1 MIIHLLDIAPMPSSF
16 YRRIEQESEKEVKK
30 AEKEAKK
37 AVKQMKKATKQAEKE
52 AKKAEKQMKKAQ
64 KQAEK
69 QAKKAEKQAKKAEK
83 QFKDFSV
90 APAKTITTIQERTE
104 TNSEMQYAAMPTG
117 LVLSICASLLI
128 CLASAWYYRRR
139 SSKA

>member
-30 AEKEAKK
+30 
-37 AVKQMKKATKQAEKE
+37 AEKE

>member
-16 YRRIEQESEKEVKK
+16 YRRIEKESEKEVKK

-64 KQAEK
+64 K
-69 QAKKAEKQAKKAEK
+69 KAEKQAKKAEK
-83 QFKDFSV
+83 QFKDFSA

>member
-64 KQAEK
+64 K
-69 QAKKAEKQAKKAEK
+69 KAEKQAKKAEK
-83 QFKDFSV
+83 QFKDFS
-90 APAKTITTIQERTE
+90 ATPAKTITTIQERTE

>member
-16 YRRIEQESEKEVKK
+16 YRRIERESEKEVKK
-30 AEKEAKK
+30 AEKETKK

-52 AKKAEKQMKKAQ
+52 AKKAEKQ
-64 KQAEK
+64 
-69 QAKKAEKQAKKAEK
+69 AKKAEK
-83 QFKDFSV
+83 QFKDFSA
-90 APAKTITTIQERTE
+90 APAKTITTIQERTG

>member
-64 KQAEK
+64 K
-69 QAKKAEKQAKKAEK
+69 KAEKQAKKAEK
-83 QFKDFSV
+83 QFKDFSA

>member
-37 AVKQMKKATKQAEKE
+37 AVKQMKKA
-52 AKKAEKQMKKAQ
+52 Q

-83 QFKDFSV
+83 QFKDFSA

>member
-16 YRRIEQESEKEVKK
+16 YRRIERESEKEVKK

-64 KQAEK
+64 K
-69 QAKKAEKQAKKAEK
+69 KAEKQAKKAEK
-83 QFKDFSV
+83 QFKDFSA

-139 SSKA
+139 SSRA

>member
-37 AVKQMKKATKQAEKE
+37 AVKQMKKATKQTEKE
-52 AKKAEKQMKKAQ
+52 
-64 KQAEK
+64 
-69 QAKKAEKQAKKAEK
+69 AKKAEK
-83 QFKDFSV
+83 QFKDFSA

>member
-64 KQAEK
+64 K
-69 QAKKAEKQAKKAEK
+69 KAEKQAKKAEK
-83 QFKDFSV
+83 QFKDFS
-90 APAKTITTIQERTE
+90 ATPAKTITTIQDRTE
-104 TNSEMQYAAMPTG
+104 TKSEMHYAAMPTG

>member
-69 QAKKAEKQAKKAEK
+69 QAKKVEKK
-83 QFKDFSV
+83 FKDFSA

-104 TNSEMQYAAMPTG
+104 TNSEMQYASMPTG

>member
-16 YRRIEQESEKEVKK
+16 YRRIERESEKEVKK

-64 KQAEK
+64 K
-69 QAKKAEKQAKKAEK
+69 KAEKQEKKAEK
-83 QFKDFSV
+83 QFKDFSA

>member
-30 AEKEAKK
+30 
-37 AVKQMKKATKQAEKE
+37 AEKE

-83 QFKDFSV
+83 QFKDFSA

>member
-16 YRRIEQESEKEVKK
+16 YRRIERESEKEVKK

-37 AVKQMKKATKQAEKE
+37 AV
-52 AKKAEKQMKKAQ
+52 KQMKKAQ

-83 QFKDFSV
+83 QLKDFSA
-90 APAKTITTIQERTE
+90 APAKTITTTQERTE
-104 TNSEMQYAAMPTG
+104 PNSEMHYAAMPTG

>member
-16 YRRIEQESEKEVKK
+16 YRRIERESEKEVKK

-64 KQAEK
+64 K
-69 QAKKAEKQAKKAEK
+69 KAEKQAKKAEK
-83 QFKDFSV
+83 QFKDFSA
-90 APAKTITTIQERTE
+90 APAKTITTIQESTE

>member
-69 QAKKAEKQAKKAEK
+69 QAKKAEKQ
-83 QFKDFSV
+83 FKDFSA

-128 CLASAWYYRRR
+128 CLASALYYRRR

>member
-64 KQAEK
+64 K
-69 QAKKAEKQAKKAEK
+69 KAEKQTKKAEK
-83 QFKDFSV
+83 QFKDFSA